1 MTSFLTAARVAPQGK
16 PAQASQDTRRLR
28 LFSGTS
34 NQDLARE
41 IGAYLGVPDGP
52 RVIKRFADGELYIQI
67 QESIRGC
74 DVFLIQPTCAPVN
87 DHLMELL
94 IMVDACKRASARQVT
109 AVVPYYGYARAD
121 RKTAGRESI
130 TAKLVANLLAKSGVD
145 RVLAMD
151 LHSAQIQGYFDI
163 PCDHIYGSPV
173 LVDYLTTRNLG
184 ELVVVSPDVGGVA
197 RARAFAKQLGDAP
210 LAIIDKRRSAH
221 NVAESLTVI
230 GDVAGKTAVLIDD
243 MIDTGGTISQG
254 AKLLRKSGAARVL
267 ACATHA
273 VFSPPAVERLSEPG
287 LFEEVIVTNSI
298 PLSDDRRFPQLQ
310 VLSVAKMLGE
320 TIWRIHEESSVSS
333 MFR

>member
-1 MTSFLTAARVAPQGK
+1 MTSFLTADRL
-16 PAQASQDTRRLR
+16 AQANQAASGQDTRRLR
-28 LFSGTS
+28 LFSGTA
-34 NQDLARE
+34 NQELARE

-52 RVIKRFADGELYIQI
+52 RVIKRFADGETYIQI

-74 DVFLIQPTCAPVN
+74 DVFLVQPTCVPVN

-109 AVVPYYGYARAD
+109 AVIPYYGYARAD

-130 TAKLVANLLAKSGVD
+130 AAKLVANLLTMSGVD

-151 LHSAQIQGYFDI
+151 LHSSQIQGYFDI

-173 LVDYLTTRNLG
+173 LVDYLKTRDLG
-184 ELVVVSPDVGGVA
+184 EMVVVSPDVGGVA
-197 RARAFAKQLGDAP
+197 RARAFAKQMNDAP
-210 LAIIDKRRSAH
+210 LAIIDKRRAAH

-243 MIDTGGTISQG
+243 MIDTGGTICQG
-254 AKLLRKSGAARVL
+254 ARLLRRSGAARVL
-267 ACATHA
+267 CCATHA
-273 VFSPPAVERLSEPG
+273 VFSPPAAERLSETG
-287 LFEEVIVTNSI
+287 LFEEVVVTNSI
-298 PLSDDRRFPQLQ
+298 PLAADRRFPQLR
-310 VLSVAKMLGE
+310 VLSVANMLGE
-320 TIWRIHEESSVSS
+320 AIWRIHEESSVSS